1 MLDLSGVLAPKEGR
15 DIEVITQEILDAK
28 RRGGEAILTIGRCL
42 TEAKQT
48 IPHGEWLPWLNERVE
63 FSERTARN
71 FMRLSREWS
80 NRQALADLGAA
91 QALTLLALPAEE
103 RESFIAENHV
113 VGGEEKTVIDM
124 TSRELERAIRERKEA
139 QEAAAKAQAEAS
151 AAEQARAKMAE
162 DMKLLNARL
171 SGAQEDREQAA
182 QAVARLEAQLAEL
195 KEKPVEVA
203 VETVV
208 DQAAIEKARAEAVA
222 GMQDK
227 LDKAREAKKRAED
240 KQKIAEEALE
250 QARLQ
255 LEGQARMEKEKEKED
270 LARERPDPDDCRAP
284 RLKGGPGLVSGIA
297 WHTRADEPEPGAEII
312 IIDDSGFVDSNVY
325 IGAGEVKEPWVRW
338 DEVALWTQMPDG
350 PTGTPG
356 TVVPPENGWVPLQ
369 FVKGMECPPSDGKY
383 YCRFDCDGT
392 VITQV
397 AWWDGF
403 SKSWSFKKAGAKFD
417 AKCMGWFPLPDEN
430 L

>member
-15 DIEVITQEILDAK
+15 DIEVITREILDAK

-42 TEAKQT
+42 TEAKQAL
-48 IPHGEWLPWLNERVE
+48 PHGEWLPWLNERVE
-63 FSERTARN
+63 LSERAAQR

-80 NRQALADLGAA
+80 NPTALSDLGATK
-91 QALTLLALPAEE
+91 ALALLALPADE
-103 RESFIAENHV
+103 RDQFIETHNVVDMSARQLEQAIKDRDEARKAAE
-113 VGGEEKTVIDM
+113 T
-124 TSRELERAIRERKEA
+124 
-139 QEAAAKAQAEAS
+139 AQAEAS

-162 DMKLLNARL
+162 DMALLNARL
-171 SGAQEDREQAA
+171 SGAQEDREQAS

-208 DQAAIEKARAEAVA
+208 DPEAIEKARAEAVA
-222 GMQDK
+222 EMQGK
-227 LDKAREAKKRAED
+227 LDQAREAKKRAED

-255 LEGQARMEKEKEKED
+255 LEEQARAEKEKGD

-403 SKSWSFKKAGAKFD
+403 SKSWSFKKAGAKID

>member
-42 TEAKQT
+42 TEAKQA

-63 FSERTARN
+63 FSERTAQN
-71 FMRLSREWS
+71 FMRLAREWS
-80 NRQALADLGAA
+80 NPQARADLGAA
-91 QALTLLALPAEE
+91 KALTLLALPAEE

-124 TSRELERAIRERKEA
+124 TSRELEKAIRERKEA

-162 DMKLLNARL
+162 DMALLNARL

-222 GMQDK
+222 GMQAK
-227 LDKAREAKKRAED
+227 LDQAREAKKRAED

-255 LEGQARMEKEKEKED
+255 LEEQAREEKKAALGADKD
-270 LARERPDPDDCRAP
+270 LAQFEVLFDQTKETVNRMHGILLKVRSRDEDAAG
-284 RLKGGPGLVSGIA
+284 RLSKALA
-297 WHTRADEPEPGAEII
+297 ALAE
-312 IIDDSGFVDSNVY
+312 
-325 IGAGEVKEPWVRW
+325 AVRRCA
-338 DEVALWTQMPDG
+338 E
-350 PTGTPG
+350 
-356 TVVPPENGWVPLQ
+356 
-369 FVKGMECPPSDGKY
+369 
-383 YCRFDCDGT
+383 
-392 VITQV
+392 
-397 AWWDGF
+397 
-403 SKSWSFKKAGAKFD
+403 
-417 AKCMGWFPLPDEN
+417 
-430 L
+430 

>member
-91 QALTLLALPAEE
+91 KALTLLALPAEE

-222 GMQDK
+222 GMQAK
-227 LDKAREAKKRAED
+227 LDQAREAKKRAED

-255 LEGQARMEKEKEKED
+255 LEGQAREEKKAALGADKD
-270 LARERPDPDDCRAP
+270 LAQFEVLFDQTKDTVNRMHGILLKVRSRDEDAAG
-284 RLKGGPGLVSGIA
+284 RLSKALA
-297 WHTRADEPEPGAEII
+297 ALAE
-312 IIDDSGFVDSNVY
+312 
-325 IGAGEVKEPWVRW
+325 AVRRCA
-338 DEVALWTQMPDG
+338 E
-350 PTGTPG
+350 
-356 TVVPPENGWVPLQ
+356 
-369 FVKGMECPPSDGKY
+369 
-383 YCRFDCDGT
+383 
-392 VITQV
+392 
-397 AWWDGF
+397 
-403 SKSWSFKKAGAKFD
+403 
-417 AKCMGWFPLPDEN
+417 
-430 L
+430 

>member
-91 QALTLLALPAEE
+91 KALTLLALPAEE

-227 LDKAREAKKRAED
+227 LDKAREAKADERRKQAEASVEILKKSID
-240 KQKIAEEALE
+240 E
-250 QARLQ
+250 
-255 LEGQARMEKEKEKED
+255 MERKEKKAALGADKD
-270 LARERPDPDDCRAP
+270 LAQFEVLFDQTKETVNRMHGILIKVRSRDEDAAG
-284 RLKGGPGLVSGIA
+284 RLSKALA
-297 WHTRADEPEPGAEII
+297 ALAE
-312 IIDDSGFVDSNVY
+312 
-325 IGAGEVKEPWVRW
+325 AVRRCA
-338 DEVALWTQMPDG
+338 E
-350 PTGTPG
+350 
-356 TVVPPENGWVPLQ
+356 
-369 FVKGMECPPSDGKY
+369 
-383 YCRFDCDGT
+383 
-392 VITQV
+392 
-397 AWWDGF
+397 
-403 SKSWSFKKAGAKFD
+403 
-417 AKCMGWFPLPDEN
+417 
-430 L
+430 

>member
-71 FMRLSREWS
+71 FMRLSREGS

-91 QALTLLALPAEE
+91 KALTLLALPAEE

-255 LEGQARMEKEKEKED
+255 LEGQAREEKKAALGADKD
-270 LARERPDPDDCRAP
+270 LAQFEVLFDQ
-284 RLKGGPGLVSGIA
+284 
-297 WHTRADEPEPGAEII
+297 TQ
-312 IIDDSGFVDSNVY
+312 SNVY
-325 IGAGEVKEPWVRW
+325 KMQGILLKVRGRDETAAGKLCKAIR
-338 DEVALWTQMPDG
+338 ALAEAVG
-350 PTGTPG
+350 RCA
-356 TVVPPENGWVPLQ
+356 E
-369 FVKGMECPPSDGKY
+369 
-383 YCRFDCDGT
+383 
-392 VITQV
+392 
-397 AWWDGF
+397 
-403 SKSWSFKKAGAKFD
+403 
-417 AKCMGWFPLPDEN
+417 
-430 L
+430 

>member
-15 DIEVITQEILDAK
+15 DIEVITREILDAK

-42 TEAKQT
+42 TEAKQAL
-48 IPHGEWLPWLNERVE
+48 PHGEWLPWLNERVE
-63 FSERTARN
+63 FSERTAQN
-71 FMRLSREWS
+71 FMRLAREWS
-80 NRQALADLGAA
+80 NPQALADLGAA
-91 QALTLLALPAEE
+91 KALTLLALPAEE

-124 TSRELERAIRERKEA
+124 TSRELEKAIRERKEA

-151 AAEQARAKMAE
+151 AAEQARAKMEE

-208 DQAAIEKARAEAVA
+208 DPEAIEKARAEAVA
-222 GMQDK
+222 GMQEK

-255 LEGQARMEKEKEKED
+255 LEEQAREEKKAALGADKD
-270 LARERPDPDDCRAP
+270 LAQFEVLFDQ
-284 RLKGGPGLVSGIA
+284 
-297 WHTRADEPEPGAEII
+297 TQ
-312 IIDDSGFVDSNVY
+312 SNVY
-325 IGAGEVKEPWVRW
+325 KMQGILLKVRGRDETAAGKLCKAIR
-338 DEVALWTQMPDG
+338 ALAEAVG
-350 PTGTPG
+350 RCA
-356 TVVPPENGWVPLQ
+356 E
-369 FVKGMECPPSDGKY
+369 
-383 YCRFDCDGT
+383 
-392 VITQV
+392 
-397 AWWDGF
+397 
-403 SKSWSFKKAGAKFD
+403 
-417 AKCMGWFPLPDEN
+417 
-430 L
+430 

>member
-91 QALTLLALPAEE
+91 KALTLLALPAEE

-227 LDKAREAKKRAED
+227 LDKAREAKNWTRPGRPKSGPRTNRKSPRRPWSRPGSSWRGRPVRRKRPPWGRTR
-240 KQKIAEEALE
+240 IWPSSRCCLT
-250 QARLQ
+250 
-255 LEGQARMEKEKEKED
+255 
-270 LARERPDPDDCRAP
+270 RPSPMYTKCR
-284 RLKGGPGLVSGIA
+284 G
-297 WHTRADEPEPGAEII
+297 
-312 IIDDSGFVDSNVY
+312 
-325 IGAGEVKEPWVRW
+325 
-338 DEVALWTQMPDG
+338 
-350 PTGTPG
+350 
-356 TVVPPENGWVPLQ
+356 
-369 FVKGMECPPSDGKY
+369 
-383 YCRFDCDGT
+383 YC
-392 VITQV
+392 
-397 AWWDGF
+397 
-403 SKSWSFKKAGAKFD
+403 
-417 AKCMGWFPLPDEN
+417 
-430 L
+430 

>member
-42 TEAKQT
+42 TEAKQA

-63 FSERTARN
+63 FSERTAQN
-71 FMRLSREWS
+71 FMRLAREWS
-80 NRQALADLGAA
+80 NPQALADLGAA
-91 QALTLLALPAEE
+91 KALTLLALPAEE

-124 TSRELERAIRERKEA
+124 TSRELEKAIRERKEA

-162 DMKLLNARL
+162 DMALLNARL

-222 GMQDK
+222 GMQAK
-227 LDKAREAKKRAED
+227 LDQAREAKKRAED

-255 LEGQARMEKEKEKED
+255 LEEQAREEKKAALGADKD
-270 LARERPDPDDCRAP
+270 LAQFEVLFDQTKETVNRMHGILLKVRSRDEDAAG
-284 RLKGGPGLVSGIA
+284 RLSKALA
-297 WHTRADEPEPGAEII
+297 ALAE
-312 IIDDSGFVDSNVY
+312 
-325 IGAGEVKEPWVRW
+325 AVRRCA
-338 DEVALWTQMPDG
+338 E
-350 PTGTPG
+350 
-356 TVVPPENGWVPLQ
+356 
-369 FVKGMECPPSDGKY
+369 
-383 YCRFDCDGT
+383 
-392 VITQV
+392 
-397 AWWDGF
+397 
-403 SKSWSFKKAGAKFD
+403 
-417 AKCMGWFPLPDEN
+417 
-430 L
+430 